1 MYTTLGIMILI
12 WTVISIGWFLK
23 HMGDYQRK
31 ENWIDWI
38 LVIPALIIAYMIGA
52 IATVIHLVKRKD

>member
-1 MYTTLGIMILI
+1 MILI

-23 HMGDYQRK
+23 HMGDKHRK

-38 LVIPALIIAYMIGA
+38 LLIPTLIIAYMFRAMVSVFDIF
-52 IATVIHLVKRKD
+52 KRND

>member
-1 MYTTLGIMILI
+1 MYTTIGIMILI

-23 HMGDYQRK
+23 HMGDKQRK

-38 LVIPALIIAYMIGA
+38 LLIPTLIIAYMFRAMVSVFDIF
-52 IATVIHLVKRKD
+52 KRND